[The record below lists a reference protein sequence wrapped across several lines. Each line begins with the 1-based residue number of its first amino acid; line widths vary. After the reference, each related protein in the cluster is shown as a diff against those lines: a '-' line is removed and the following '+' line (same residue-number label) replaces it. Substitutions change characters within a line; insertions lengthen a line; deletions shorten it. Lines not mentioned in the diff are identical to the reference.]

1 MLNAVAEM
9 HKATAERH
17 WENIC
22 TLNQEIGG
30 MQYTNEQLQ
39 AEVERLQ
46 KEVQRLTA
54 ENRQLRWEMPDE

>member
-30 MQYTNEQLQ
+30 MTPTD
-39 AEVERLQ
+39 RL
-46 KEVQRLTA
+46 KLNASRKK
-54 ENRQLRWEMPDE
+54 RRD